1 MPAGSVALLPYTEL
15 VVASTTA
22 AATANSATLDAR
34 WSQLDDIRLILDCTA
49 ASGTS
54 PTLDVAFQIT
64 PDDGTTFYSIMRF
77 AQVTAVAIRQ
87 LEFSTRRH
95 AGQAASEAAV
105 ADTGGALA
113 VNGVLSKK
121 VRFRWTITA
130 TTPSFTFRIW
140 VVGRQSSGG
149 LY

>member
-1 MPAGSVALLPYTEL
+1 MPAGSVALLPYVE
-15 VVASTTA
+15 VAVSSAARTA
-22 AATANSATLDAR
+22 TGNSGTLDAR

-54 PTLDVAFQIT
+54 PTLDVALQIT
-64 PDDGTTFYSIMRF
+64 PDDGTTWFSIQRF
-77 AQVTAVAIRQ
+77 AQVTAAATRQ

-105 ADTGGALA
+105 ASTGGALA

-121 VRFRWTITA
+121 VRFIWTIAA
-130 TTPSFTFRIW
+130 TTPSFTFAIY